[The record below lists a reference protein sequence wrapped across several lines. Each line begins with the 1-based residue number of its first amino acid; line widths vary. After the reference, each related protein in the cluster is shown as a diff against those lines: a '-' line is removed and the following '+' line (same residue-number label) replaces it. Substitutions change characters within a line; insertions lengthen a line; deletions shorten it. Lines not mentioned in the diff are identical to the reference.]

1 MVDCSTMKAI
11 PFALALAAAV
21 SSAAAA
27 DVDFSD
33 AVLFKDDAMA
43 ALTAETINSWAA
55 LAGRV
60 KFTFQGEGKDRAV
73 WLGGNRDRSRSD
85 VRAFDFPVYEAQ
97 AAFKPDGGPLAQLE
111 LVLFSRGDV
120 VQSGAKGGPLASQI
134 SAAVHDDKAFKALCA
149 VVNGKLVAAFG
160 QPLEPKPRNTSR
172 MPGHDQRQFRWKAPA
187 GYAMLSVGLTEET
200 GKKGV
205 FRGEYIRLAV
215 RPADASDAAKQLAAP
230 NRNEAKV
237 TANRAD
243 LTANVKREADG
254 LVYVDGIPMVD
265 QGDKGYCAV
274 ATMERLIRYYG
285 GTASQHELAQLFN
298 TGDGGGTRVRLDR
311 HGNVDQFVDDRICRQ
326 FGFSQRAVDFDKPD
340 SERLV
345 KAYNRKA
352 AVKLDYDKKKVK
364 DSDFDK
370 LLARADKATLQSV
383 VADEG
388 ACKRFIPK
396 IKPYIDKGVPLVWMI
411 PGHIRLLIGYNEKTG
426 EIAYPDTWGK
436 GHELKKMSL
445 AEAFMETE
453 ALIAVRP

>member
-11 PFALALAAAV
+11 PFALALAAVA

-33 AVLFKDDAMA
+33 AVLFKDDAAA

-55 LAGRV
+55 LAGKV
-60 KFTFQGEGKDRAV
+60 KFTFQGEDKDRAV

-97 AAFKPDGGPLAQLE
+97 VAFKPDGGSLAQLE

-120 VQSGAKGGPLASQI
+120 VQSGAKGPFAEQI
-134 SAAVHDDKAFKALCA
+134 RKAVHDDKAFKALCA
-149 VVNGKLVAAFG
+149 DLNGKLSAAFG
-160 QPLEPKPRNTSR
+160 PPVEPKPRNTSR

-200 GKKGV
+200 GRKGV
-205 FRGEYIRLAV
+205 FRGEYIRVAV
-215 RPADASDAAKQLAAP
+215 RPADANDAAKQLAAP

-243 LTANVKREADG
+243 LTTNVKREADG

-285 GTASQHELAQLFN
+285 GTANQHELAQLFN
-298 TGDGGGTRVRLDR
+298 TKDGGGTSVRLDR
-311 HGNVDQFVDDRICRQ
+311 HGNVDQFVAPEICRQ
-326 FGFSQRAVDFDKPD
+326 FGFSQRPVDFDKPD
-340 SERLV
+340 PERLV

-352 AVKLDYDKKKVK
+352 AAKLDYDKKKVK

-370 LLARADKATLQSV
+370 LLERADKATLQAV
-383 VADEG
+383 AADEG

-396 IKPYIDKGVPLVWMI
+396 VKPYIDKGVPLVWMV

-426 EIAYPDTWGK
+426 EIAYSDTWGK
-436 GHELKKMSL
+436 GHELKKMPL
-445 AEAFMETE
+445 AEAFLMTE